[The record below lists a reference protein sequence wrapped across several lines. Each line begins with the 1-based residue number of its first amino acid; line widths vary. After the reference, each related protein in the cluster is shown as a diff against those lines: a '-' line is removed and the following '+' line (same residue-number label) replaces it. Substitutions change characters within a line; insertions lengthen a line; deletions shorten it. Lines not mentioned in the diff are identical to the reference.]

1 MFASK
6 NNPININTMKNI
18 DNLLKNI
25 QTFSNELESLK
36 TEYKNNEK
44 NIFHAIVDNSQ
55 HTIMV
60 IQNNT
65 IKYINP
71 SGYSMLGYDFAASV
85 TGKDILSLIHEHD
98 EMQLF
103 EYLAQERPIKKGPF
117 ELRYVKNNKAVVYTE
132 TVLVPFLYKKRM
144 ATLLFSNDITHHKN
158 NLHRISK
165 SEERLRMIFENAP
178 LGIYQTTPGGK
189 FIDVNPTLAKMLG
202 FSSAHETVETIK
214 DIGKEIYLRQ
224 SERHKIIKNTILENN
239 IYKYETVLKKQDGKH
254 FIANIYCRPVKD
266 EHGNPKYLEGM
277 VEDITQQKNAKAA
290 LKASEKKYRLLYHNA
305 PLPYQSLDQ
314 DKKIIDVNPAWLN
327 ALGYKQEEVIGKPF
341 FNFLHPDY
349 KNNFKEKCDEFN
361 ETGKAMNTIFPI
373 KKANAAYILVS
384 FTGIVDYDINN
395 NTSCYYCVF
404 RDITEE
410 KRKEKQNKQ
419 MVADALYINQK
430 NKILEEINETLNNI
444 CARNKTI
451 STKDLSPVFEL
462 ISNNIKADKDWLL
475 LKNHFEALHKD
486 FFNNIINKHP
496 DLTQNDLRHCACIK
510 MNFSTKEIARM
521 NNVKP
526 TTIQNSRVRLKK
538 KLGLSGSVDLR
549 QYILGF

>member
-60 IQNNT
+60 IQNNI

-71 SGYSMLGYDFAASV
+71 SGYGMLGYDFAASV

-103 EYLAQERPIKKGPF
+103 EYLNQERPIKKGPF

-314 DKKIIDVNPAWLN
+314 DKKIIDVNPAWLT
-327 ALGYKQEEVIGKPF
+327 ALEYKREEVIGKPF
-341 FNFLHPDY
+341 FSLLHPDY
-349 KNNFKEKCDEFN
+349 KKSFNEICDELT

-373 KKANAAYILVS
+373 KKASAAYMLVS
-384 FTGIVDYDINN
+384 FTGVVDYDINN

-419 MVADALYINQK
+419 MAADALYINQK

-444 CARNKTI
+444 CARHKTI

-526 TTIQNSRVRLKK
+526 TSIQNSRVRLKK